1 MIRDILPT
9 DRSSWERLF
18 LAYGV
23 FYETAFEPHVIDGVW
38 AWLMDAAAPVS
49 AVVAVADPGD
59 KASNDGADD
68 PSDTAAADRTSG
80 AAMPV
85 IGFAHY
91 RRTVDTFTA
100 GPAWHLDDLFVDPG
114 ARNGGYATALI
125 QGVAERAAAAGGG
138 TLRWITAADNL
149 AAQRIYDRVA
159 NRTTWVTYEEE
170 T

>member
-23 FYETAFEPHVIDGVW
+23 FYETAFEPQVIEGVW
-38 AWLMDAAAPVS
+38 AWLMDAAAPVG
-49 AVVAVADPGD
+49 AVVALNGPNA
-59 KASNDGADD
+59 GA
-68 PSDTAAADRTSG
+68 TGG
-80 AAMPV
+80 AASSAIAPL

-100 GPAWHLDDLFVDPG
+100 GPAWHLDDLFVEPA
-114 ARNGGYATALI
+114 ARNAGHAAALI
-125 QGVAERAAAAGGG
+125 HAVAERATATGGG

-159 NRTTWVTYEEE
+159 NRTTWVTYEQE